1 MADETLRVYWHDDCM
16 LHDGGPSVLENEP
29 PECILFPEPHVETA
43 MRVRNIKGVLE
54 NGPLKDRIDLRTGRH
69 ATDEEILTFHTQD
82 HLAAMKAAAAN
93 PEAPKIH
100 GRNSAAG
107 ARTVLDAG
115 AGCGAFRTLLMIA
128 SQRASSLLGGG
139 EWSCNSMVRT

>member
-82 HLAAMKAAAAN
+82 HLDAMKAAAAN
-93 PEAPKIH
+93 PESARVFTMDVTVP
-100 GRNSAAG
+100 GATRNAA
-107 ARTVLDAG
+107 AIWPIDT
-115 AGCGAFRTLLMIA
+115 
-128 SQRASSLLGGG
+128 SSVVCTC
-139 EWSCNSMVRT
+139 SSSKMHFT